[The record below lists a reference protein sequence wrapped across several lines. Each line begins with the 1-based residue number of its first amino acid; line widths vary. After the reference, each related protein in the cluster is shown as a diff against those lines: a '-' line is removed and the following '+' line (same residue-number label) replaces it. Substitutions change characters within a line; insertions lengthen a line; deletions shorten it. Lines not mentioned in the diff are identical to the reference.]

1 MTEKSGVRKMTIYIE
16 NETQNDAMFTCTECF
31 NEFNYAEQDYAHMQ
45 VCEFCYDENYFN
57 CELCE
62 TSTRNE
68 NMFEVF
74 ATNENRTMQ
83 LCRQDYRNRITSCN
97 YCENRFFIGSQ
108 NGDHD
113 QLECARISNLSRVER
128 MMSENENVLIKDY
141 GYKPIPQ
148 FKTTNRKQ
156 NAENYLFNNDK
167 TFYGFELETVT
178 ENRRNILSVAELVQ
192 SELKKNVYLKNDGSL
207 QGQGFEIVSEP
218 MSFNYL
224 QQELSYEF
232 LNILK
237 QNNFMSW
244 DAKKI
249 GVSCGI
255 HVHVSKAGF
264 NGNSH
269 IYKFTQ
275 LILENKNEW
284 VKMAGRNSK
293 QWSSYDKNL
302 TPILDVLHKKSYQP
316 RYVAVNLSNEN
327 TIEVRLFRGSLN
339 ETRFKS
345 AIELVAGAV
354 EYTRNISLTSIKN
367 GGLNFDSFINYLN
380 VYSDVYPNAI
390 EIAKQKGLVK

>member
-1 MTEKSGVRKMTIYIE
+1 MTIQNEIVLE
-16 NETQNDAMFTCTECF
+16 NEIQNEPTFVCANCS
-31 NEFNYAEQDYAHMQ
+31 NEFLFENEMHANLSYCDYC
-45 VCEFCYDENYFN
+45 VESNFFN
-57 CELCE
+57 CEICDELIN
-62 TSTRNE
+62 NE
-68 NMFEVF
+68 SMFEVF
-74 ATNENRTMQ
+74 VTNENRTMQ
-83 LCRQDYRNRITSCN
+83 LCRNDYRSRISSCN
-97 YCENRFFIGSQ
+97 YCDHRFLIGSQ

-113 QLECARISNLSRVER
+113 QLECARISNLSRIER
-128 MMSENENVLIKDY
+128 MMSDNENVLIKDY
-141 GYKPIPQ
+141 GYKPLPQ

-167 TFYGFELETVT
+167 TFFGFELETVT
-178 ENRRNILSVAELVQ
+178 ENRRDILPVAQLVQ
-192 SELKKNVYLKNDGSL
+192 DSLKKNVYLKNDGSL
-207 QGQGFEIVSEP
+207 NGQGFEIVSEP

-316 RYVAVNLSNEN
+316 RYVAVNLSNEH